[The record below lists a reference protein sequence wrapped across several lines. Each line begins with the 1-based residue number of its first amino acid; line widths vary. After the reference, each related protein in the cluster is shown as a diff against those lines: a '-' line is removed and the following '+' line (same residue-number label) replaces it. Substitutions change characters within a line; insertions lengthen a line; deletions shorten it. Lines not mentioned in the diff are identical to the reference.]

1 MTEEEINAIR
11 KNFQITEDE
20 FEFMYKQAEILT
32 FSGIKPAQER
42 PTAVLTGG
50 QPGAGKTGL
59 MLKTKQEFAQKD
71 MDIVSFDLD
80 SYRCFYKNAGII
92 ARDYPEFYADI
103 TGKAAGKVMERLSEK
118 AIKEGYNFILEG
130 TMGKSVY
137 TLDVLKDLGADFNI
151 VARLMAVS
159 REESLL
165 SIFERYIEMR
175 KSMGIGRLTT
185 IESHDSKYD
194 NFPKVA
200 STIEAR
206 NVEVEVYERSK
217 SIENISRPQM
227 TYKTKSNSNI
237 YSSVEE
243 ALQRGRQTSRKR
255 CLSCAESRLEDIK
268 NDILCFKDD
277 IGLVMEFEKLES
289 IIKGELNIQN
299 NELGA
304 IE

>member
-1 MTEEEINAIR
+1 
-11 KNFQITEDE
+11 
-20 FEFMYKQAEILT
+20 
-32 FSGIKPAQER
+32 
-42 PTAVLTGG
+42 
-50 QPGAGKTGL
+50 
-59 MLKTKQEFAQKD
+59 

-92 ARDYPEFYADI
+92 ARDYPELYADI

-130 TMGKSVY
+130 TMGKSIY
-137 TLDVLKDLGADFNI
+137 TLDVLQDLGADFNI
-151 VARLMAVS
+151 IAKLMAVS

-185 IESHDSKYD
+185 IESHDNKYY
-194 NFPKVA
+194 NFPKVV

-217 SIENISRPQM
+217 SAEDISRPQM
-227 TYKTKSNSNI
+227 IYKTSSNSNI

-243 ALQRGRQTSRKR
+243 ALQRGRQTSKKR
-255 CLSCAESRLEDIK
+255 CLFCVESRLEDIK
-268 NDILCFKDD
+268 NDILGFKDD
-277 IGLVMEFEKLES
+277 LGLVMEFEKLES
-289 IIKGELNIQN
+289 IIRGELNIRKNMAKKVSRQI
-299 NELGA
+299 LS
-304 IE
+304 